1 MHGGESAARRLGL
14 PVLAT
19 VRVFRCDD
27 RYPNLKS
34 VRELCYKRGYG
45 KVNKQRTAI
54 TDNSVVETVLGEH
67 GE

>member
-1 MHGGESAARRLGL
+1 M
-14 PVLAT
+14 T
-19 VRVFRCDD
+19 RVGPSSNEVSLR

-54 TDNSVVETVLGEH
+54 TDNSVIETVLGEH
-67 GE
+67 GERRAERGASVTAR